1 MSRVIWRTSAF
12 KKIFHLFKTVHL
24 TLKRL
29 LELEAA
35 VAAIKEGCDHLAE
48 YGHLQYEF
56 MEDHCEIAP
65 NVFRTL
71 WSDGT
76 ELICN
81 YTDKPYTY
89 KNMTVEPEG
98 YRYF

>member
-1 MSRVIWRTSAF
+1 
-12 KKIFHLFKTVHL
+12 
-24 TLKRL
+24 
-29 LELEAA
+29 
-35 VAAIKEGCDHLAE
+35 
-48 YGHLQYEF
+48 

-89 KNMTVEPEG
+89 KDVNVEPEG
-98 YRYF
+98 YSYF